1 MESGLLD
8 SFVVEPPCTTFSP
21 ALGTTLALRA
31 LTLMWIANQVAAPAL
46 LEQPRKT
53 KMRRLSEWEFLVKS
67 GLLEELVTASC
78 NVWQHPSQGVFV
90 PWPVFWMGK
99 VFVAHVRETMSMP
112 PPQESG
118 QPSATYMDELA
129 CIIAYCFSPCPSP
142 EAAL

>member
-1 MESGLLD
+1 M
-8 SFVVEPPCTTFSP
+8 VEPPCTTFSP

-78 NVWQHPSQGVFV
+78 MFGSIHLKEFLFLACFLDGQSLCRTCTRDYEHV
-90 PWPVFWMGK
+90 PIAGK
-99 VFVAHVRETMSMP
+99 WTK
-112 PPQESG
+112 
-118 QPSATYMDELA
+118 PSATYMDELA
-129 CIIAYCFSPCPSP
+129 CTIADAFHC
-142 EAAL
+142 ALLQKLRVTLP